1 MTKQWTIILAAV
13 LLVTGLAAAQGNGKR
28 GPMGLGVQAGG
39 QLGLQGGA
47 AALTP
52 TERIAKR
59 VEMLTKVLDLTPS
72 QVTAVTSILTKEAAD
87 LEALRPQFDTPRE
100 QLQVAVQANSAP
112 GIDAAAAQ
120 IGTLHGKQVAIQA
133 KARAEFLK
141 VLTADQIAKLGAIR
155 DHFGKP

>member
-1 MTKQWTIILAAV
+1 MTKRLTIILAAV

-28 GPMGLGVQAGG
+28 GPMGLGVQAAG
-39 QLGLQGGA
+39 QLGPQGGA

-52 TERIAKR
+52 AERIAKR

-72 QVTAVTSILTKEAAD
+72 QVTAVTSIFTKEAAD
-87 LEALRPQFDTPRE
+87 MEALRPQFDTPRD
-100 QLQVAVQANSAP
+100 QLQAAVQANSAS